1 MTRARFPAILVDWS
15 NDLVSGLP
23 RLKSILFLA
32 AGAACL
38 WPAVTAPV
46 ALAAGI
52 VFALVVG
59 NPFAAQVARGSG
71 LLLKS
76 CMVGLGFGLPL
87 ATVISAGA
95 TGLWVTGL
103 GAASIVACGLLL
115 ARAFALDSHC
125 GGLIS
130 AGTAICGGSAIAAVA
145 PVIGARSEAISMSLA
160 CVFVLNAVALYAFP
174 WLGGLLEL
182 SQSEFATWAAIAIH
196 DTSSVV
202 GAATSY
208 GDQALAEATILKLAR
223 ALWIVPLVLVFMV
236 LAGRAAAPTD
246 GNRARIEWPV
256 FILFFVIAAALRT
269 MLPTLEGLFDM
280 IARVAR
286 QGLVLALFLIG
297 SGLGVSLFR
306 SLGWRPLAHAVLL
319 WLLVSSATLG
329 LVMSGLM
336 PTT

>member
-1 MTRARFPAILVDWS
+1 MSLVERARRV
-15 NDLVSGLP
+15 
-23 RLKSILFLA
+23 LFVLLA
-32 AGAACL
+32 AACL
-38 WPAVTAPV
+38 WPAVTAPA
-46 ALAAGI
+46 ALAAGV
-52 VFALVVG
+52 VFALVIG
-59 NPFAAQVARGSG
+59 NPFAAHVARGSG

-87 ATVISAGA
+87 ATVISAGT

-103 GAASIVACGLLL
+103 GAAGILASGLVL
-115 ARAFALDSHC
+115 ARAFSLDRHC

-145 PVIGARSEAISMSLA
+145 PVIGARPESISMSLA

-174 WLGGLLEL
+174 WIGGMLEL

-202 GAATSY
+202 GAATTY

-236 LAGRAAAPTD
+236 LAGRAAATED
-246 GNRARIEWPV
+246 GKRARIEWPV

-269 MLPTLEGLFDM
+269 LLPALESQFDL
-280 IARVAR
+280 IARMAR

-297 SGLGVSLFR
+297 SGLGIALFR
-306 SLGWRPLAHAVLL
+306 SLGWRPLAHASLL
-319 WLLVSSATLG
+319 WLLVSSGTLA

>member
-1 MTRARFPAILVDWS
+1 MSFVERARRVLFVLLALV
-15 NDLVSGLP
+15 
-23 RLKSILFLA
+23 
-32 AGAACL
+32 CL
-38 WPAVTAPV
+38 WPAVSAPA
-46 ALAAGI
+46 ALAAGV
-52 VFALVVG
+52 VFALVIG

-87 ATVISAGA
+87 ATVISAGM

-103 GAASIVACGLLL
+103 GAAGILVGGLLL
-115 ARAFALDSHC
+115 ARAFSLDRHC

-145 PVIGARSEAISMSLA
+145 PVIGARPESISMSLA

-174 WLGGLLEL
+174 LIGGMLEL

-202 GAATSY
+202 GAATTY

-236 LAGRAAAPTD
+236 LNRRAAAVED
-246 GNRARIEWPV
+246 GKRARIEWPV
-256 FILFFVIAAALRT
+256 FILLFVIAAALRT
-269 MLPTLEGLFDM
+269 LLPALESQFDL
-280 IARVAR
+280 IARAAR

-297 SGLGVSLFR
+297 SGLGIALFR
-306 SLGWRPLAHAVLL
+306 SLGWRPMAHAALL
-319 WLLVSSATLG
+319 WLLVSTATLA
-329 LVMSGLM
+329 LVRSGLL

>member
-1 MTRARFPAILVDWS
+1 MS
-15 NDLVSGLP
+15 
-23 RLKSILFLA
+23 RLKSILYLA
-32 AGAACL
+32 ACAGCL
-38 WPAVTAPV
+38 WPGINAPT
-46 ALAAGI
+46 ALAAG
-52 VFALVVG
+52 VGFALVLG

-87 ATVISAGA
+87 ATVISAGT

-103 GAASIVACGLLL
+103 GAAGILVSGLLL
-115 ARAFALDSHC
+115 ARAFSLDRHC

-145 PVIGARSEAISMSLA
+145 PVMGARPESISMSLA
-160 CVFVLNAVALYAFP
+160 CVFVLNAVALYVFP
-174 WLGGLLEL
+174 WVGGMLEL

-236 LAGRAAAPTD
+236 MNASAAETGD
-246 GNRARIEWPV
+246 GKRARIEWPV
-256 FILFFVIAAALRT
+256 FILLFVIAAALRT
-269 MLPTLEGLFDM
+269 LLPVLESQFDM
-280 IARVAR
+280 IARMAR

-297 SGLGVSLFR
+297 SGLGVALFR
-306 SLGWRPLAHAVLL
+306 SLGWRPLAHASLL
-319 WLLVSSATLG
+319 WLLVSSATLA
-329 LVMSGLM
+329 LVMSGVL
-336 PTT
+336 PTTSG